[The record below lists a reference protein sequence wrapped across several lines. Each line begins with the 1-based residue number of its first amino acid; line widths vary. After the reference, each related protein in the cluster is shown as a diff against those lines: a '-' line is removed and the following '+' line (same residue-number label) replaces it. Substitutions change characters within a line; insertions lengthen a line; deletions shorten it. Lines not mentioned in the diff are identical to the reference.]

1 MFRKIRI
8 IKNGALSGDGR
19 GIKLG
24 ASLIPKSPFGAWMA
38 QQQVIGLF
46 LNIDDWRLFRIFL
59 FLVWNRDSVLRI
71 FIDRRSTELVCA

>member
-1 MFRKIRI
+1 
-8 IKNGALSGDGR
+8 
-19 GIKLG
+19 
-24 ASLIPKSPFGAWMA
+24 MA